1 MRTTTTILFLIVI
14 STKLILGQDLILSG
28 QLLSSS
34 DSNAIGYASIGI
46 ANTYIGTISNES
58 GDFQLKLPSKHNK
71 DTLIVSAIGY
81 KSQKIAIHE
90 FHQSPNQI
98 IYLQAHTYSLNEVI
112 VTNKKL
118 SAKDILRAC
127 IKNIPK
133 NYPTK
138 KFSYEVFMR
147 EAGILDST
155 YAMLTESVANV
166 LDHGYRSNIKKNRF
180 QLLELRRSN
189 DNRKFNWRASLKE
202 WLYEKN
208 GLYECIKNDRLKI
221 KKRSNK
227 IETFEY
233 YKSYGSD
240 PYRFLSEEF
249 LKQIDANIDSLTYY
263 NNQLVYC
270 ISYKVK
276 KHKFATDCVGQIII
290 EKANKALLEMRS
302 RTYINKERLRSLKK
316 ADGSLK
322 YTENQITS
330 RANIG
335 FDNLNYTKLILK
347 YKKQNKKY
355 YLSYIR
361 AQHNGTNSL
370 GTFLGSNNVNK
381 SHQSNWTSGMLYQDN
396 ELFVTKIHEK
406 PVKIKW
412 RKKMDK
418 SKELYK
424 HELPYHKSFWDSYTI
439 IIRNPLSQKMAS
451 DLNHEQNLENQ
462 FIENGK

>member
-1 MRTTTTILFLIVI
+1 MKSKILL
-14 STKLILGQDLILSG
+14 LILLFITSSLFAQEITISGKILS
-28 QLLSSS
+28 SK
-34 DSNAIGYASIGI
+34 DSQPICYASIGI
-46 ANTYIGTISNES
+46 ANSYIGTISNDS
-58 GDFQLKLPSKHNK
+58 GDFQLKLSTNYSQ
-71 DTLIVSAIGY
+71 DTITVSAIGY
-81 KSQKIAIHE
+81 KSQRITIPE
-90 FHQSPNQI
+90 FHQSTKQI
-98 IYLQAHTYSLNEVI
+98 IYLQTHTYSLNEVI
-112 VTNKKL
+112 VTNNKL

-133 NYPTK
+133 NYPTR

-155 YAMLTESVANV
+155 YAILTESVANV
-166 LDHGYRSNIKKNRF
+166 VDYGYRSNIKKNKF
-180 QLLELRRSN
+180 QLLEFRKSN
-189 DNRKFNWRASLKE
+189 DKRNFNWRTSLNE

-208 GLYECIKNDRLKI
+208 GLYECVKNDRLKI
-221 KKRSNK
+221 KKRNNK

-233 YKSYGSD
+233 YKSHESD

-249 LKQIDANIDSLTYY
+249 LRQIDANIDSLSYY

-270 ISYKVK
+270 ISYKAK
-276 KHKFATDCVGQIII
+276 KHKLSTDCIGQIII
-290 EKANKALLEMRS
+290 EKSNKALLEIRS
-302 RTYINKERLRSLKK
+302 RAYINKDRLRSIKK
-316 ADGSLK
+316 ADGSPK
-322 YTENQITS
+322 YTENQITG
-330 RANIG
+330 RANMG
-335 FDNLNYTKLILK
+335 FNNLNYTKLILK

-361 AQHNGTNSL
+361 VQHNGTNSI
-370 GTFLGSNNVNK
+370 GTFSGSNNVKK

-406 PVKIKW
+406 PIKIKW
-412 RKKMDK
+412 RKKMDR

-424 HELPYHKSFWDSYTI
+424 HELPYNKSFWGSYTTI
-439 IIRNPLSQKMAS
+439 VRNPLSKKMAS

>member
-1 MRTTTTILFLIVI
+1 MKSKILL
-14 STKLILGQDLILSG
+14 LILLLITSSLFAQEIAISGKILS
-28 QLLSSS
+28 SK
-34 DSNAIGYASIGI
+34 DSKPICYASIGI
-46 ANTYIGTISNES
+46 SNSYIGTISNDS
-58 GDFQLKLPSKHNK
+58 GDFQLKLSSSHSQ
-71 DTLIVSAIGY
+71 DTVTISAIGY
-81 KSQKIAIHE
+81 KSQKIAIEE
-90 FHQSPNQI
+90 FNQSSNQI

-155 YAMLTESVANV
+155 YAMLTESVSNV
-166 LDHGYRSNIKKNRF
+166 LDYGYRSNIKKNRF
-180 QLLELRRSN
+180 QLLEF
-189 DNRKFNWRASLKE
+189 RKSKDQRNFNWRTSLSE

-221 KKRSNK
+221 KKRNNK

-233 YKSYGSD
+233 YKSYDSD
-240 PYRFLSEEF
+240 PHRFLSEEF

-290 EKANKALLEMRS
+290 EKANKALLEVRS

-316 ADGSLK
+316 ADGTPK
-322 YTENQITS
+322 YKESTITS
-330 RANIG
+330 FANMG
-335 FDNLNYTKLILK
+335 FDGENYSKLILK

-361 AQHNGTNSL
+361 VQHNGTNSL
-370 GTFLGSNNVNK
+370 GTFASSNNVKK

-412 RKKMDK
+412 RKKMDR

-424 HELPYHKSFWDSYTI
+424 HELPYNKSFWDSYTTI
-439 IIRNPLSQKMAS
+439 VRNPLSKKMAS

>member
-1 MRTTTTILFLIVI
+1 
-14 STKLILGQDLILSG
+14 LSG
-28 QLLSSS
+28 KLLTTK
-34 DSNAIGYASIGI
+34 DSLPIGYASIGI

-58 GDFQLKLPSKHNK
+58 GDFQLKLPSKHNQ

-81 KSQKIAIHE
+81 KSQKIAIPE
-90 FHQSPNQI
+90 LNQSLNQI

-138 KFSYEVFMR
+138 KFSYEVFFR

-166 LDHGYRSNIKKNRF
+166 VDYGYRSNIKKNRF
-180 QLLELRRSN
+180 QLLEFRRSN
-189 DNRKFNWRASLKE
+189 DNRNFNWRTSLSE

-221 KKRSNK
+221 KKRNNK
-227 IETFEY
+227 IETLEY
-233 YKSYGSD
+233 YKPRESD

-270 ISYKVK
+270 ISYTSTKGT
-276 KHKFATDCVGQIII
+276 HSTDCIGQVFI
-290 EKANKALLEMRS
+290 EKANKALLEVRS

-316 ADGSLK
+316 ADGTPK
-322 YTENQITS
+322 YKESTITS
-330 RANIG
+330 FANMG
-335 FDNLNYTKLILK
+335 FDGENYSKLILK

-361 AQHNGTNSL
+361 VHHNGTSSL
-370 GTFLGSNNVNK
+370 GVFGAFNDFKKAYK
-381 SHQSNWTSGMLYQDN
+381 SKWTSNMLYQDN

-424 HELPYHKSFWDSYTI
+424 HELPYNKSFWDSYTM

-451 DLNHEQNLENQ
+451 DLNHDQNLENQ

>member
-1 MRTTTTILFLIVI
+1 MKSKILL
-14 STKLILGQDLILSG
+14 LILLFITSSLFAQEITISGKILS
-28 QLLSSS
+28 SK
-34 DSNAIGYASIGI
+34 DSKPICYASIGI
-46 ANTYIGTISNES
+46 ANSYIGTISNDS
-58 GDFQLKLPSKHNK
+58 GDFQLKLSTNYSQ
-71 DTLIVSAIGY
+71 DTITVSAIGY
-81 KSQKIAIHE
+81 KSQKIAIEE
-90 FHQSPNQI
+90 FNQSSKQI

-166 LDHGYRSNIKKNRF
+166 VDYGYRSNIKKNKF
-180 QLLELRRSN
+180 QLLEFRKSN
-189 DNRKFNWRASLKE
+189 DKRNFNWRTSLRE

-221 KKRSNK
+221 KKRNNK

-233 YKSYGSD
+233 YKSHESN

-249 LKQIDANIDSLTYY
+249 LRQIDANIDSLSYY

-270 ISYKVK
+270 ISYKTK
-276 KHKFATDCVGQIII
+276 KHKLSTDCIGQIII
-290 EKANKALLEMRS
+290 EKSNKALLEIRS
-302 RTYINKERLRSLKK
+302 RAYINKDRLRSIKK
-316 ADGSLK
+316 ADGSTK

-330 RANIG
+330 KANMG
-335 FDNLNYTKLILK
+335 FNNLNYTKLILK

-361 AQHNGTNSL
+361 VQHNGTNSI
-370 GTFLGSNNVNK
+370 GTFSGSNNVKK

-412 RKKMDK
+412 RKKMDR

-424 HELPYHKSFWDSYTI
+424 HELPYNKSFWGSYTTI
-439 IIRNPLSQKMAS
+439 VRNPLSKKMAS

>member
-1 MRTTTTILFLIVI
+1 MRIKISFFILFFI
-14 STKLILGQDLILSG
+14 STKLVLGQGLILSG
-28 QLLSSS
+28 KLLTTK
-34 DSNAIGYASIGI
+34 DSLPISYGSIGI
-46 ANTYIGTISNES
+46 VNTYIGTISNES
-58 GDFQLKLPSKHNK
+58 GDFQLKLPSKHNQ
-71 DTLIVSAIGY
+71 DTLVVSAIGY
-81 KSQKIAIHE
+81 KSQKIAIPE
-90 FHQSPNQI
+90 LNQSSNQI

-166 LDHGYRSNIKKNRF
+166 LDYGYRSNIKKNRF
-180 QLLELRRSN
+180 QLLEFRRSN
-189 DNRKFNWRASLKE
+189 DNRNFNWRTSLSE

-208 GLYECIKNDRLKI
+208 GLYECVKNDRLKI
-221 KKRSNK
+221 KERNNNIENK
-227 IETFEY
+227 EY
-233 YKSYGSD
+233 YKTIAPG
-240 PYRFLSEEF
+240 PHRFLCEDF
-249 LKQIDANIDSLTYY
+249 LRQIDAKIDSLSYF
-263 NNQLVYC
+263 NNQLIYC
-270 ISYKVK
+270 ISYTSTKGT
-276 KHKFATDCVGQIII
+276 HSTDCKGQIFID
-290 EKANKALLEMRS
+290 KSNKALLEVHS

-316 ADGSLK
+316 SDGTPK
-322 YTENQITS
+322 YKESTITDF
-330 RANIG
+330 ANLG
-335 FDNLNYTKLILK
+335 FDGENYSKLILK
-347 YKKQNKKY
+347 YKKQNNKY

-361 AQHNGTNSL
+361 VQHNGTSSL
-370 GTFLGSNNVNK
+370 GSVFSFNNFKKAYK
-381 SHQSNWTSGMLYQDN
+381 SKWTSNMLYQDN

-412 RKKMDK
+412 RKKMDR

-424 HELPYHKSFWDSYTI
+424 HELPYNKSFWNSYTTT
-439 IIRNPLSQKMAS
+439 IRNPLSKKMAS
-451 DLNHEQNLENQ
+451 DLNHKQNLENQ